1 MVIGTDGFGKLREI
15 ILLFSYFGTFDL
27 FLKQSKEI
35 VGLTRSFE
43 VLANLIQYYQQNFGS
58 YINF

>member
-15 ILLFSYFGTFDL
+15 ILLFSYFGKFDL

-35 VGLTRSFE
+35 VGLTRSLE
-43 VLANLIQYYQQNFGS
+43 VLVNLIQYYQQNFGS